1 MEPKTFTRKQLEK
14 IFKREALVFGETEGF
29 VPFSAKE
36 GLPMYR
42 AREIFGDAAV
52 DFACEMRKDGSLWN
66 IYFVDGGNHKAKFL
80 KWDGLTV
87 AAAYCNV
94 MSVSEK
100 ESSSYI

>member
-14 IFKREALVFGETEGF
+14 IFKCEALVF
-29 VPFSAKE
+29 

-42 AREIFGDAAV
+42 AKEIFGDAAV
-52 DFACEMRKDGSLWN
+52 DFVREMGKDGALWN
-66 IYFVDGGNHKAKFL
+66 IYFVDGGNHKAEYL

-100 ESSSYI
+100 ESISYI